1 MPSSEHALATAKW
14 FSPLGPAYLGR
25 TWFPLPPAQLEADV
39 RGPGRGASR
48 LVFRAEMEGSRWRRV
63 RKGRNP
69 WPLFLRLIPG
79 LFHVRP
85 D

>member
-39 RGPGRGASR
+39 RGPGQGGPTSRVQSGDGGVQMAAGEEGA
-48 LVFRAEMEGSRWRRV
+48 
-63 RKGRNP
+63 
-69 WPLFLRLIPG
+69 
-79 LFHVRP
+79 
-85 D
+85 